1 MSKVRVERDSVGEL
15 ELPNDV
21 YYGVQSKRAQIN
33 FPITGQRMRPE
44 QIKALALVKKASAK
58 ANLQAETLPKDKVDA
73 IIQACDEILDGKLH
87 DQFICDPIQG
97 GAGTSANMNANEVIA
112 NREGE
117 LLGAPL
123 GSYAEVHPND
133 HVNLGQ
139 STNDVYPTSGK
150 IAALMLLDK
159 SLPQILEL
167 IAALETKAEE
177 FDDVVKVGRTQLQD
191 AVPIRLGQEFNA
203 YATALKRGA
212 EKMKKAREDLFH
224 VNMGGTAIGTSI
236 TASEGY
242 VNNIGKELADVTGYP
257 MKVVD
262 DLVDGT
268 QHIDSFVAVS
278 AAVKQCSIAMSKMA
292 NDLRLL
298 SMGPRAGVMEIALP
312 PRQNG
317 SSIMPGKINPVMP
330 EMVSQVCYAI
340 VGNDM
345 TISMAAEGGQL
356 ELNAFEP
363 VIFYK
368 LFESIDMI
376 GQAAESLT
384 KYCIVDLEANRERCQ
399 ELLDR
404 SLATI
409 TALAPIIGYTHTAK
423 IAKEAMAKNETIK
436 EVLADQDDLQDLD
449 FAAIMDARKL
459 TEPFKKD

>member
-33 FPITGQRMRPE
+33 FPITGQHLRPQ
-44 QIKALALVKKASAK
+44 QIKALAMIKKASAR
-58 ANLQAETLPKDKVDA
+58 ANLIAETLPEDKVNA
-73 IIQACDEILDGKLH
+73 IIQACDEIIDGKFH

-112 NREGE
+112 NRAGE
-117 LLGAPL
+117 ILGAPL
-123 GSYAEVHPND
+123 GSYSEVHPND

-150 IAALMLLDK
+150 LAALMLLDK

-167 IAALETKAEE
+167 VAALEAKAEE
-177 FDDVVKVGRTQLQD
+177 FDDVIKVGRTQLQD
-191 AVPIRLGQEFNA
+191 AVPIRLGQEFKA
-203 YATALKRGA
+203 YATAIKRGV
-212 EKMKKAREDLFH
+212 EKMKHAREDLFH

-236 TASEGY
+236 TASEAY

-257 MKVVD
+257 MQIVD

-268 QHIDSFVAVS
+268 QHIDTFVAVS
-278 AAVKQCSIAMSKMA
+278 AAVKQCAIAMSKMA
-292 NDLRLL
+292 NDLRLM

-345 TISMAAEGGQL
+345 TIAMAAEAGQL

-368 LFESIDMI
+368 LFESIDII

-384 KYCIVDLEANRERCQ
+384 QYCIVDLKANRERCQ

-409 TALAPIIGYTHTAK
+409 TALAPIIGYTHTAR
-423 IAKEAMAKNETIK
+423 IAKEAMAKGETIK

-449 FAAIMDARKL
+449 FAAIMNARKL

>member
-1 MSKVRVERDSVGEL
+1 
-15 ELPNDV
+15 
-21 YYGVQSKRAQIN
+21 
-33 FPITGQRMRPE
+33 
-44 QIKALALVKKASAK
+44 
-58 ANLQAETLPKDKVDA
+58 
-73 IIQACDEILDGKLH
+73 
-87 DQFICDPIQG
+87 
-97 GAGTSANMNANEVIA
+97 
-112 NREGE
+112 
-117 LLGAPL
+117 
-123 GSYAEVHPND
+123 
-133 HVNLGQ
+133 
-139 STNDVYPTSGK
+139 
-150 IAALMLLDK
+150 MLLDK

-317 SSIMPGKINPVMP
+317 SSIMPGKINP
-330 EMVSQVCYAI
+330 AA
-340 VGNDM
+340 GNGLRALRDRR
-345 TISMAAEGGQL
+345 QRHDD
-356 ELNAFEP
+356 
-363 VIFYK
+363 
-368 LFESIDMI
+368 SIPPKAD
-376 GQAAESLT
+376 SSNST
-384 KYCIVDLEANRERCQ
+384 RSNRSSSINSSN
-399 ELLDR
+399 R
-404 SLATI
+404 ST
-409 TALAPIIGYTHTAK
+409 
-423 IAKEAMAKNETIK
+423 
-436 EVLADQDDLQDLD
+436 
-449 FAAIMDARKL
+449 
-459 TEPFKKD
+459 